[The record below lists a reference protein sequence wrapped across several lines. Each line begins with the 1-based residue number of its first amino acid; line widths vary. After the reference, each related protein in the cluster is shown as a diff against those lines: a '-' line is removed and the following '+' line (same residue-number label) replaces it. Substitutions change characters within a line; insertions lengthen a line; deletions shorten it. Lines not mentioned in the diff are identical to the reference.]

1 MKMLKV
7 FTLLMALCLSTT
19 VVMAQNT
26 KKEKAKQAR
35 AELKEKASKAAR
47 KEAKRLTK
55 EGWRVA
61 AGALPLEKQ
70 LDRSFQF
77 ELDVD
82 DDMNPA
88 YVQGQGRSTAS
99 SYDAARLQATELA
112 RQQLISKI
120 SSETTAMVDNLV
132 ANKQLEADQAATITT
147 TMSEGKTIFSQKLG
161 RVLTVLEI
169 EREIANKNKEVE
181 VRVFT
186 KQSEVEKIAR
196 DAIRETLEQKGMQMS
211 EELKDIMSKKK

>member
-19 VVMAQNT
+19 IVMAQNT
-26 KKEKAKQAR
+26 KKEKAKQAK